1 MAEVYLSAH
10 TGRKAADESPG
21 AARALP
27 LTQAAAE
34 WSRITGAPRPHR
46 ATLARWCIRGCRGVR
61 LRGER
66 SGGQWVVTV
75 EALREFHRLTNILPD
90 RAPDRT
96 AGPARAAE
104 IARALSSLDEIIG
117 GRSPA

>member
-1 MAEVYLSAH
+1 MARVYPRAH
-10 TGRKAADESPG
+10 TGRKAESEIPP
-21 AARALP
+21 ALP

-34 WSRITGAPRPHR
+34 WHRITGARKPHT

-66 SGGQWVVTV
+66 SGGQWYVTS
-75 EALREFHRLTNILPD
+75 EALREFHRLTNIPPAQAVD
-90 RAPDRT
+90 HS

-104 IARALSSLDEIIG
+104 IARSLARLDQMIG
-117 GRSPA
+117 VAHQA

>member
-1 MAEVYLSAH
+1 MARVYPRAH
-10 TGRKAADESPG
+10 SGRKAESEIPP
-21 AARALP
+21 ALT

-34 WSRITGAPRPHR
+34 WHRITGARKPHT

-66 SGGQWVVTV
+66 SGGQWYVTS
-75 EALREFHRLTNILPD
+75 EALREFHRLTNILPAQAVD
-90 RAPDRT
+90 HS

-104 IARALSSLDEIIG
+104 IARSLARLDQMIG
-117 GRSPA
+117 VAHQA

>member
-1 MAEVYLSAH
+1 MARVYPYAH
-10 TGRKAADESPG
+10 SGRKAESEIPP
-21 AARALP
+21 ALP

-34 WSRITGAPRPHR
+34 WHRITGARKPHT

-66 SGGQWVVTV
+66 SGGQWYVTS
-75 EALREFHRLTNILPD
+75 EALREFHRLTNILPAQAVD
-90 RAPDRT
+90 HS

-104 IARALSSLDEIIG
+104 IARSLARLDQMIG
-117 GRSPA
+117 VAHQA

>member
-1 MAEVYLSAH
+1 MARVYPCANA
-10 TGRKAADESPG
+10 GRKVVEESP
-21 AARALP
+21 AVPPALP

-34 WSRITGAPRPHR
+34 WHRITGAPRPHR
-46 ATLARWCIRGCRGVR
+46 ATLARWCIRGCRGIR

-66 SGGQWVVTV
+66 SGGQWVVTSD
-75 EALREFHRLTNILPD
+75 ALREFHQRLNVPPEHAVD
-90 RAPDRT
+90 RS

-104 IARALSSLDEIIG
+104 IARSLSALDDVIA